1 MWKVF
6 VFIVC
11 FAALIFFLVYF
22 FSKNKIYNNLIK
34 DENTYENFKKMQK
47 NLSTNAPTQISKFL
61 FQKIDNSTNIL
72 PKIIDIQKNNINLSQ
87 NYSIV
92 FLNNHDIDSFVKN
105 EYPEYYVIFKS
116 IINNKLRDNLFAV
129 LLIYQFGGV
138 YLKLGYRLL
147 RQLHEIVEKTD
158 EFLSTRDTDG
168 KFDIYIL
175 AAYPKH
181 PILLR
186 YLEITMEMLKKKMVS
201 HSENIGFYKVAFSSV
216 LPNSNLEDIIMGTYH
231 LNGMTVKILGN
242 KKKLKNKKYIFG
254 LINEQKSP
262 LLELAYSPAES
273 EETSD
278 IFRKF
283 DRTIDYQTFK
293 KEMPETPMDKIIP
306 KIVYKTGSFEL
317 YEIPIELYF
326 IFKKTETKN
335 PSYTFVYFSDRDM
348 NQFVK
353 ENFPQHCSLFK
364 SLIPGAYQAD
374 LFRVMVLLHFGGIY
388 LDVGNQFLLP
398 ISEIVNT
405 SDEFISARDLRI
417 FDIQFAFLAAYKG
430 HPILSHY
437 LQQVMRNI
445 QLKNKKKTDLSITGP
460 TAFGKAFNSFLFGV
474 KKKEILLGKFFVKN
488 YKFKIFDFGQLFF
501 SDKHALTHN
510 NVQIGYFNESKQYV
524 IRNKFPMYR
533 EVMYKKEGKLN
544 YADAWKIDQVFK
556 KDIQNC
562 Y

>member
-6 VFIVC
+6 ILIVC

-22 FSKNKIYNNLIK
+22 FSKNKTIDKLIK
-34 DENTYENFKKMQK
+34 EENTYENFKKVHK

-72 PKIIDIQKNNINLSQ
+72 PEVVDIIKNNIHFSQ
-87 NYSIV
+87 TYFSV
-92 FLNNHDIDSFVKN
+92 YLNNHDIDSFVKN

-116 IINNKLRDNLFAV
+116 IINNELRDNLFGV

-138 YLKLGYRLL
+138 YLKLGYKLL
-147 RQLHEIVEKTD
+147 RPLHEIVETHD
-158 EFLSTRDTDG
+158 EFLSTFDTDL
-168 KFDIYIL
+168 KFDISFL

-186 YLEITMEMLKKKMVS
+186 YLKITMEMLTKKMVS
-201 HSENIGFYKVAFSSV
+201 HSENIGWYKISFSSV
-216 LPNSNLEDIIMGTYH
+216 LPNSNAEEIKIGTYQI
-231 LNGMTVKILGN
+231 NGMKVKILSN
-242 KKKLKNKKYIFG
+242 EKKLDNKKYIFG
-254 LINEQKSP
+254 SINQQKSQ
-262 LLELAYSPAES
+262 LLELAYSPVES
-273 EETSD
+273 GETTD
-278 IFRKF
+278 IFRNF
-283 DRTIDYQTFK
+283 DRTIDYQAFK
-293 KEMPETPMDKIIP
+293 EKLPEASMSKIIP

-317 YEIPIELYF
+317 YEVPIELYH
-326 IFKKTETKN
+326 IFKETETKN
-335 PSYTFVYFSDRDM
+335 SSYTFVYFSDRDM

-398 ISEIVNT
+398 ISDIVNT
-405 SDEFISARDLRI
+405 SDEFISARDLGI

-445 QLKNKKKTDLSITGP
+445 KLKKKGKYHLSLTGP

-474 KKKEILLGKFFVKN
+474 KKKKISLGEYFVKN
-488 YKFKIFDFGQLFF
+488 YKIKIFNFGTLFF
-501 SDKHALTHN
+501 SDKHSLTHN
-510 NVQIGYFNESKQYV
+510 NVQHGYFNESKQYV
-524 IRNKFPMYR
+524 IRDKFPMYR
-533 EVMYKKEGKLN
+533 ELVYKNEGKLN
-544 YADAWKIDQVFK
+544 YADAWNKDQVFK
-556 KDIQNC
+556 EDIQIC
-562 Y
+562 